1 MRLFSHIFSF
11 LRRKKQREED
21 EEEKEKKQRKERGKA
36 LVSAALMLMLL
47 VSIYAE
53 PVAAFSWPKPNWEAV
68 GNFLDT
74 LKNNVLGGAGGAL
87 VGAKYGAVIGGSIGG
102 PPGAAIGALV
112 GGIAGYIAGA
122 RIEQKIKEKIANTKL
137 GQWLG
142 LSTSE
147 TDFSGLLDT
156 GKNVTLANFTNDYYI
171 KNSLVSNLTRD
182 ADMAALQD
190 LQILISKL
198 QSSIINYDFQASG
211 DSGEFTDIELKGPEK
226 IYGFSA
232 FPIELRFKPRG
243 NSEVKDP
250 VCITSVKIY
259 AKDTTY
265 GNTYWTRTWTFGE
278 DEKCLEPPTSFVWS
292 FPTILK
298 GPDPYSSYINDVLNG
313 QANEQLIQ
321 EIFNAEPQE
330 FEIVAEVTG
339 YRKIYYQ
346 DGSGNWIFDHNEP
359 IHAVFTSLSAY
370 RHIGGGTYVISGF
383 AGSLPIYYQ
392 DAPEASEFTAF
403 QMKAAGASSD
413 LVARL
418 WSSPIH
424 ILSATAPYKVY
435 IQGNPGYFEGLN
447 PAIIDEA
454 RIVVYRITKDGHW
467 ELAAALPLNGVAN
480 LGDLS
485 TGKLLEGSVTYHTDD
500 NTVSYRAFVAVKA
513 WVQRDDG
520 AQIPIWIL
528 VEPAVAPVDPTR
540 KVTMDQYIEE
550 IGDLVGDNSITLEE
564 AQRLQAIADSLISSL
579 QSKIDVAQSWKEK
592 GEAENK
598 DLVVEYASKA
608 IYHYKEAIK
617 YAEKLKNADDSQD
630 VLKYAEIVKEEEVAG
645 DYYLRAAELAYYG
658 QKEQAQT
665 LVEDASKIEQSISE
679 IKGGLAGIFPD
690 FGDPQELMWFA
701 IKIILSIAAIYV
713 ARKLF
718 GGVGA
723 LIVLAI
729 VFVWWIG
736 PLFGIHL

>member
-1 MRLFSHIFSF
+1 MGLFFSLF
-11 LRRKKQREED
+11 RPKED
-21 EEEKEKKQRKERGKA
+21 EDIVKDEKRKRKVAGIA
-36 LVSAALMLMLL
+36 IMLMLL
-47 VSIYAE
+47 ISIYAE
-53 PVAAFSWPKPNWEAV
+53 PVAAWEWPKPNWEAV
-68 GNFLDT
+68 VNFFDT
-74 LKNNVLGGAGGAL
+74 LKNNLLGGVGGAL
-87 VGAKYGAVIGGSIGG
+87 AGAKVGASIGAMVGG
-102 PPGAAIGALV
+102 PVGAAIGALA
-112 GGIAGYIAGA
+112 GGVIGFIGGSYL
-122 RIEQKIKEKIANTKL
+122 EQKIKEKIANTKL

-156 GKNVTLANFTNDYYI
+156 GKNVTLANFTSDYYI
-171 KNSLVSNLTRD
+171 KNSLVSNLTRE

-211 DSGEFTDIELKGPEK
+211 DSGEFADIVLKGPEK

-232 FPIELRFKPRG
+232 FPIELELRPRG

-250 VCITSVKIY
+250 ICLTSVKIY
-259 AKDTTY
+259 AKDEN
-265 GNTYWTRTWTFGE
+265 GNIYWTRTWTFGE
-278 DEKCLEPPTSFVWS
+278 DEECLDPPTSFVWS

-298 GPDPYSSYINDVLNG
+298 GPDPYVGYINDVLNG
-313 QANEQLIQ
+313 LADEKLVKD
-321 EIFNAEPQE
+321 IFNATPEK
-330 FEIVAEVTG
+330 FEIVAEVSG

-392 DAPEASEFTAF
+392 DSPEASEFTAF
-403 QMKAAGASSD
+403 QMKAAGASSN

-418 WSSPIH
+418 WSSPLH

-435 IQGNPGYFEGLN
+435 IQGNPGYFGGLN
-447 PAIIDEA
+447 PAITDEA

-467 ELAAALPLNGVAN
+467 ELAAALPLEGVAH

-485 TGKLLEGSVTYHTDD
+485 AGKLLQGSVTYHADD
-500 NTVSYRAFVAVKA
+500 STISYRAFIVVKA
-513 WVQRDDG
+513 WIQRDDG
-520 AQIPIWIL
+520 AQIPVWIL
-528 VEPAVAPVDPTR
+528 MEPAIAPVDPTR

-550 IGDLVGDNSITLEE
+550 IGNLVGDNSITLEE
-564 AQRLQAIADSLISSL
+564 AQRLKAIADSLISSL
-579 QSKIDVAQSWKEK
+579 QSKIEVAQSWKEK

-617 YAEKLKNADDSQD
+617 YAEKLKNTDNSQD
-630 VLKYAEIVKEEEVAG
+630 VLKYAEIVKEEEVIG
-645 DYYLRAAELAYYG
+645 DYYVRAAELAYYG
-658 QKEQAQT
+658 QEGQAQS
-665 LVEDASKIEQSISE
+665 LVEDASKIEQNVKE
-679 IKGGLAGIFPD
+679 IKGFSWLSFPTDWSDIKQVLPFLLKILA
-690 FGDPQELMWFA
+690 
-701 IKIILSIAAIYV
+701 SIAAIYIS
-713 ARKLF
+713 KQLF

-723 LIVLAI
+723 LIVAGI

-736 PLFGIHL
+736 PMFGISL